1 MLQHMKTLNAMSKM
15 GCFPFNVA
23 VSKSIMKDENVRCPK
38 CKSTLFKNLQFM
50 DDGEIVCGC
59 IECKSRFVYNV
70 RD

>member
-1 MLQHMKTLNAMSKM
+1 MLQHMKTLNIMLNKAD
-15 GCFPFNVA
+15 FPFKGVGN
-23 VSKSIMKDENVRCPK
+23 SMKDENVRCPK

-70 RD
+70 MD